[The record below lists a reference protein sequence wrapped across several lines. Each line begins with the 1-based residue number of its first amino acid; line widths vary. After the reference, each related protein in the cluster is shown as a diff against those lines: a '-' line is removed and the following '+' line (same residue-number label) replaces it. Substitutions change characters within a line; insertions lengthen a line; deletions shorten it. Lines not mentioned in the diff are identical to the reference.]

1 MYLITGASSGLGAA
15 LAHEYAQDG
24 HELYLTGRDEAKLA
38 QVTLSLSQL
47 PLNITSSTKSSMA
60 GSINT
65 MSAELNKPVSINA
78 LLDSLPQAPEVVFHC
93 AGSGYFGPL
102 AEQTSEGII
111 NLVNNNLTATLL
123 FLRELIRRYQDL
135 PIKVVVV
142 LSTAALQAKAGE
154 SSYCAVKWAIK
165 GLIESLRLELK
176 GKPLSLI
183 AVYPGGMATEF
194 WQTSGKALDTTGF
207 MSAAETASMIK
218 HALMSTAHG
227 YVSDLTINR
236 R

>member
-15 LAHEYAQDG
+15 LSHEYAADG
-24 HELYLTGRDEAKLA
+24 QQLYLTGRDEAKLS
-38 QVTLSLSQL
+38 QVVDDVSRMNKGVTIQSKSAV
-47 PLNITSSTKSSMA
+47 LNDPSSVT
-60 GSINT
+60 
-65 MSAELNKPVSINA
+65 A
-78 LLDSLPQAPEVVFHC
+78 LLDSLPHVPKTVIHC
-93 AGSGYFGPL
+93 AGSGYFGAL

-123 FLRELIRRYQDL
+123 LLSELVRRYQDE
-135 PIKVVVV
+135 PTRVVIV

-176 GKPLSLI
+176 GKPMSLI

-194 WQTSGKALDTTGF
+194 WQTSGKELDTSGF
-207 MSAAETASMIK
+207 MSAAEAASMIK
-218 HALMSTAHG
+218 QALVSSEHG
-227 YVSDLTINR
+227 YISDITINR

>member
-15 LAHEYAQDG
+15 LSHEYAADG
-24 HELYLTGRDEAKLA
+24 QQLYLTGRDEAKLS
-38 QVTLSLSQL
+38 QVVDDVSRMNKGVTIQSKSAV
-47 PLNITSSTKSSMA
+47 LNDPSSVT
-60 GSINT
+60 
-65 MSAELNKPVSINA
+65 A
-78 LLDSLPQAPEVVFHC
+78 LLDSLPHAPKTVIHC
-93 AGSGYFGPL
+93 AGSGYFGAL

-123 FLRELIRRYQDL
+123 LLSELVRRYQDE
-135 PIKVVVV
+135 PTRVVIV

-176 GKPLSLI
+176 GKPMSLI

-194 WQTSGKALDTTGF
+194 WQTSGKELDTSGF
-207 MSAAETASMIK
+207 MSAAEAASIIK
-218 HALMSTAHG
+218 QALVSSEHG

>member
-15 LAHEYAQDG
+15 LAHAYGADG
-24 HELYLTGRDEAKLA
+24 QQLYLTGRDEAKLS
-38 QVTLSLSQL
+38 QVVDDVSRMHKGVTIQSRSAV
-47 PLNITSSTKSSMA
+47 LNDPISVM
-60 GSINT
+60 
-65 MSAELNKPVSINA
+65 A
-78 LLDSLPQAPEVVFHC
+78 LLDSLPHAPKRVIHC
-93 AGSGYFGPL
+93 AGSGYFGAL
-102 AEQTSEGII
+102 AEQTNEGII

-123 FLRELIRRYQDL
+123 LLKELVRRYQDL
-135 PIKVVVV
+135 PTQVVVV

-176 GKPLSLI
+176 GKPMSLI

-194 WQTSGKALDTTGF
+194 WLTSGKALDTSGF
-207 MSAAETASMIK
+207 MSAAEAALMIK
-218 HALMSTAHG
+218 QALVSGEHG